1 MARRVAIVVEFTLKA
16 GQHAAFDRIIREHA
30 RRTLEEEPGCERF
43 DVLQPVGRDGAP
55 DETRVLL
62 CEVYRDQAAV
72 DEHGKNPRLGAVRDA
87 YAPLIEGRRLSLCAM

>member
-1 MARRVAIVVEFTLKA
+1 MARVAMAVEFNLKP

-55 DETRVLL
+55 DQARVPL
-62 CEVYRDQAAV
+62 CEVHRNQAAA
-72 DEHGKNPRLGAVRDA
+72 DEHGRNPRLATARDA
-87 YAPLIEGRRLSLCAM
+87 YAPLIENRRLTLCAM

>member
-1 MARRVAIVVEFTLKA
+1 MVVEFNLKP

-55 DETRVLL
+55 DQARVLL
-62 CEVYRDQAAV
+62 CEIYRDQVAV
-72 DEHGKNPRLGAVRDA
+72 DEHGKDPRLATVRDA
-87 YAPLIEGRRLSLCAM
+87 YAPLIENRRLTLRAM